1 VTVSFVECVLVALGG
16 SAGAVARFLV
26 GLGLARVAGPQL
38 PWGTLAV
45 NLSGTFAA
53 GLLVGMGDGRGLSSN
68 ARLVLVTGFLGG
80 FTTFSALSVETL
92 RLAEQQGT
100 LVAGANIAVTVLAG
114 LALAAAGLA
123 LGRSL

>member
-1 VTVSFVECVLVALGG
+1 MTVSFVECVLVALGG